1 MYPSKLVPYILRK
14 KQTDT
19 LTIYKFS
26 VFLTNGGK
34 GLWDLSQGE
43 NPEQTLAENGF
54 VVESLYETDEIVYA
68 KIDEAKTN
76 MNSFYTW
83 TETKKEDCWRIFHLC
98 VDLTSNKY
106 WFHSQY
112 IETIFDGSSLTPQSL
127 FSSLLSLK
135 T

>member
-83 TETKKEDCWRIFHLC
+83 TETK
-98 VDLTSNKY
+98 
-106 WFHSQY
+106 
-112 IETIFDGSSLTPQSL
+112 
-127 FSSLLSLK
+127 
-135 T
+135 